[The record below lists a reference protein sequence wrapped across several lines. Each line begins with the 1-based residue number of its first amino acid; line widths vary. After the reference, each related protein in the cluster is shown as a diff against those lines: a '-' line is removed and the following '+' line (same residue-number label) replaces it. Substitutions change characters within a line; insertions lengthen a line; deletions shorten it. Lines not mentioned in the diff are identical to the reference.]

1 MSLRLTSLVGG
12 CVLLFAANAAA
23 QDEPS
28 GLVNQTPATSG
39 KTDVAAEGFQ
49 TAAVPEEDSTDT
61 TTAMVSAGGM
71 FASGNSRA
79 VSLTGSGNFRFRR
92 DIHQFGAAAALN
104 FGRSAPG
111 RGEPMET
118 TVENY
123 QGRVRYDLFF
133 AEKLA
138 GFFQVS
144 GRHDRFQGLDL
155 RLNVDPGLAYYFID
169 EKAQQLSGELGY
181 DLQYDVR
188 GDQAR
193 VNPETGAVADKTE
206 VRHHARAFVGY
217 DNKINAAVA
226 FNTGLE
232 YLQSLSPFEDDTTGD
247 VNWRLNWD
255 AGLTSKVGEKFS
267 VATTFTLKYDNNPL
281 PGLST
286 TDAVTAINLVYNL
299 Y

>member
-1 MSLRLTSLVGG
+1 MT
-12 CVLLFAANAAA
+12 LL
-23 QDEPS
+23 
-28 GLVNQTPATSG
+28 
-39 KTDVAAEGFQ
+39 
-49 TAAVPEEDSTDT
+49 
-61 TTAMVSAGGM
+61 VSAGGL
-71 FASGNSRA
+71 FAAGNSRS
-79 VSLTGSGNFRFRR
+79 VSFTSAGNFRLRR
-92 DIHQFGAAAALN
+92 DIHQFGAVAALN

-144 GRHDRFQGLDL
+144 ARHDRFQGLDL
-155 RLNVDPGLAYYFID
+155 RMNVDPGLAYYFID

-188 GDQAR
+188 AESAR
-193 VNPETGAVADKTE
+193 TDPATGVVVADKTE
-206 VRHHARAFVGY
+206 VRHNARAFVGY
-217 DNKINAAVA
+217 DNKVSPAVT
-226 FNTGLE
+226 FTTGLE

-255 AGLTSKVGEKFS
+255 AGITSKVGDKLS
-267 VATTFTLKYDNNPL
+267 VATTFSLKYDNNPL
-281 PGLST
+281 PDVES